1 MSVTIPSS
9 LATYTAMHACLQCS
23 LFCKQPNLPK
33 LTVLVYA
40 VQLGYRFAHILRR
53 MLPIAMY
60 LLQRDSQFLNG
71 HDLFLKRVGASYHA
85 FIEEA
90 EKVCRGKCQEDLQ
103 STTRYVTWS
112 LHTKSRSSLKA
123 MLSKVRHTVQSS
135 CKGGLQARLYDAKH
149 FSMPGLEALLPKI
162 GPNKQR

>member
-1 MSVTIPSS
+1 
-9 LATYTAMHACLQCS
+9 
-23 LFCKQPNLPK
+23 
-33 LTVLVYA
+33 
-40 VQLGYRFAHILRR
+40 
-53 MLPIAMY
+53 MY

-90 EKVCRGKCQEDLQ
+90 EELCRGKCQEDLQ

-123 MLSKVRHTVQSS
+123 MLSKVGRPISS
-135 CKGGLQARLYDAKH
+135 FCKLVFVYGGVEKQTRSAPASARKVHQANTCY
-149 FSMPGLEALLPKI
+149 GT
-162 GPNKQR
+162 

>member
-1 MSVTIPSS
+1 MCD
-9 LATYTAMHACLQCS
+9 M
-23 LFCKQPNLPK
+23 
-33 LTVLVYA
+33 
-40 VQLGYRFAHILRR
+40 QLGYRFAHILRR

-90 EKVCRGKCQEDLQ
+90 EKVCRGKCQEDLM

-123 MLSKVRHTVQSS
+123 MLSKVSVQLVLHCSATLCCAWGNIS
-135 CKGGLQARLYDAKH
+135 GCIPDLEGFAVITHQCCSARLH
-149 FSMPGLEALLPKI
+149 SCLLGSPPHYVYYSDCFLCDPLI
-162 GPNKQR
+162 NERDQFIR

>member
-1 MSVTIPSS
+1 
-9 LATYTAMHACLQCS
+9 
-23 LFCKQPNLPK
+23 
-33 LTVLVYA
+33 
-40 VQLGYRFAHILRR
+40 
-53 MLPIAMY
+53 MY

-123 MLSKVRHTVQSS
+123 MLSKVRLLPLEQTSQMLKS
-135 CKGGLQARLYDAKH
+135 CITFACTANPKSTFGACCYAVHDLGSGFSTLYSCTHADT
-149 FSMPGLEALLPKI
+149 ECTALLFAI
-162 GPNKQR
+162 Y

>member
-1 MSVTIPSS
+1 M
-9 LATYTAMHACLQCS
+9 AFAM
-23 LFCKQPNLPK
+23 
-33 LTVLVYA
+33 
-40 VQLGYRFAHILRR
+40 QLGYRFAHILRR

-85 FIEEA
+85 FIEDA
-90 EKVCRGKCQEDLQ
+90 EKLCRGKCQEDLQ

-123 MLSKVRHTVQSS
+123 MLSKVRHATSERVAHCYVEQSDRHANHCISKLHSDCFLSNINSSTVH
-135 CKGGLQARLYDAKH
+135 QA
-149 FSMPGLEALLPKI
+149 
-162 GPNKQR
+162 

>member
-1 MSVTIPSS
+1 MG
-9 LATYTAMHACLQCS
+9 
-23 LFCKQPNLPK
+23 
-33 LTVLVYA
+33 

-123 MLSKVRHTVQSS
+123 MLSKVAAANSRVLRLDHLQEN
-135 CKGGLQARLYDAKH
+135 CICDGLYINKG
-149 FSMPGLEALLPKI
+149 
-162 GPNKQR
+162 

>member
-1 MSVTIPSS
+1 MAPPTFPLPICPFLHCCRCLIIGVEFEPSLDS
-9 LATYTAMHACLQCS
+9 RATQE
-23 LFCKQPNLPK
+23 
-33 LTVLVYA
+33 TVCGV

-123 MLSKVRHTVQSS
+123 MLSKVCCTAHQQLQLHLSQHAMSV
-135 CKGGLQARLYDAKH
+135 CKAG
-149 FSMPGLEALLPKI
+149 
-162 GPNKQR
+162 

>member
-1 MSVTIPSS
+1 M
-9 LATYTAMHACLQCS
+9 
-23 LFCKQPNLPK
+23 
-33 LTVLVYA
+33 
-40 VQLGYRFAHILRR
+40 QLGYRFAHILRR

-90 EKVCRGKCQEDLQ
+90 EKVCRGKCQEDLI

-123 MLSKVRHTVQSS
+123 MLSKVCATLCTTLANLLLCLMAAFCNIAVLL
-135 CKGGLQARLYDAKH
+135 CYA
-149 FSMPGLEALLPKI
+149 ALPEQCAPQPTL
-162 GPNKQR
+162 GRF

>member
-1 MSVTIPSS
+1 
-9 LATYTAMHACLQCS
+9 
-23 LFCKQPNLPK
+23 
-33 LTVLVYA
+33 
-40 VQLGYRFAHILRR
+40 
-53 MLPIAMY
+53 MY

-123 MLSKVRHTVQSS
+123 MLSKVR
-135 CKGGLQARLYDAKH
+135 
-149 FSMPGLEALLPKI
+149 LLPLTSQMLKSCI
-162 GPNKQR
+162 TFACTASPKSTFGHAVTQCMTWEAASAPYTPAHMQTLSVQHCCLPYISNSFFFSF

>member
-1 MSVTIPSS
+1 MNSVEQVVIDK
-9 LATYTAMHACLQCS
+9 LCVCVCVCL
-23 LFCKQPNLPK
+23 
-33 LTVLVYA
+33 
-40 VQLGYRFAHILRR
+40 QLGYRFAHILRR

-123 MLSKVRHTVQSS
+123 MLSKVAGAHPSI
-135 CKGGLQARLYDAKH
+135 
-149 FSMPGLEALLPKI
+149 LLRPAHLHE
-162 GPNKQR
+162 NCL

>member
-1 MSVTIPSS
+1 M
-9 LATYTAMHACLQCS
+9 
-23 LFCKQPNLPK
+23 
-33 LTVLVYA
+33 
-40 VQLGYRFAHILRR
+40 QLGYRFAHILRR

-90 EKVCRGKCQEDLQ
+90 EKVCRGKCQEDLM

-123 MLSKVRHTVQSS
+123 MLSKVSVQ
-135 CKGGLQARLYDAKH
+135 
-149 FSMPGLEALLPKI
+149 PV
-162 GPNKQR
+162 

>member
-1 MSVTIPSS
+1 MG
-9 LATYTAMHACLQCS
+9 
-23 LFCKQPNLPK
+23 
-33 LTVLVYA
+33 

-123 MLSKVRHTVQSS
+123 MLSKVAGAHPNV
-135 CKGGLQARLYDAKH
+135 
-149 FSMPGLEALLPKI
+149 LLCLPHLHE
-162 GPNKQR
+162 NCL